1 MAKDVVRV
9 DSGELTTLE
18 PTWPG
23 GPGNHAVTE
32 LCSDTTGQHSP
43 FGDDIRFPLPLAAL
57 DYQHATA
64 RPNR

>member
-1 MAKDVVRV
+1 MAKDVVPAKH
-9 DSGELTTLE
+9 DELTTLE

-32 LCSDTTGQHSP
+32 LLSSLTAQHSP
-43 FGDDIRFPLPLAAL
+43 FGDDIRFPLPVEAL
-57 DYQHATA
+57 SYEHSTA

>member
-9 DSGELTTLE
+9 DRDELVTHE

-32 LCSDTTGQHSP
+32 LLSDLTGQHSP
-43 FGDDIRFPLPLAAL
+43 YGDDIRFPLPLAAL
-57 DYQHATA
+57 DYQHPTA